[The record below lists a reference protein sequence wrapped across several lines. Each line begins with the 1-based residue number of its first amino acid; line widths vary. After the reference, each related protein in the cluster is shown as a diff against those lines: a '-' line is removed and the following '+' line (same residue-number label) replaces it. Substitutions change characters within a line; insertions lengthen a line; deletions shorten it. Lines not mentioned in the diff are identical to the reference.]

1 MPQRRV
7 ETCEEIGAELTISHV
22 EYEQVQA
29 LAYLLW
35 LQRGSPIGSPQ
46 EDWFQAENQLR
57 AMQSARMAA

>member
-7 ETCEEIGAELTISHV
+7 ETREEIGAELTMSHV
-22 EYEQVQA
+22 ECEQVKA

-35 LQRGSPIGSPQ
+35 LERGSPSGSPE